1 MGQIYKRDSSFN
13 DYTKVNKTSKSR
25 KVKPKYVNLQET
37 NKVCAVHYSKE
48 KTEHLLLVYKVCAS
62 LLC

>member
-1 MGQIYKRDSSFN
+1 MGQFNKRDSSFN

-37 NKVCAVHYSKE
+37 NKVCA
-48 KTEHLLLVYKVCAS
+48 S